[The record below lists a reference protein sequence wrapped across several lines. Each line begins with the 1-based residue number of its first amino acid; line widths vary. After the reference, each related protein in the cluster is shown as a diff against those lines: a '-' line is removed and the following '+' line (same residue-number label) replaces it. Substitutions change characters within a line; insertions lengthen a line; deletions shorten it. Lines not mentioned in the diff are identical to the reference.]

1 MFPLD
6 YTIEESANGQFIVR
20 VGENVAGHVSVDAEH
35 PGLWVLE
42 DADGHLVG
50 RHHDREDG
58 AAFLVLRFAAE
69 GQDQQ

>member
-20 VGENVAGHVSVDAEH
+20 VGEDVAGHMSEDAEH

-42 DADGHLVG
+42 DADGQLVG
-50 RHHDREDG
+50 QHHDQEDG
-58 AAFLVLRFAAE
+58 AAFLALRFAAG